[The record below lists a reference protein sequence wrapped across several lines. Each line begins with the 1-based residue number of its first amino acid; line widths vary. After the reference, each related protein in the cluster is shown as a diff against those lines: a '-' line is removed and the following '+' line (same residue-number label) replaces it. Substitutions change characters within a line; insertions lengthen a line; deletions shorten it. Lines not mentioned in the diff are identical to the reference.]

1 MEISQIVTIIILAV
15 LIVVGLIVAILTLKR
30 GKEDKS
36 AEPNYR
42 AFFIMG
48 VTFIPIGII
57 WIIVS
62 LSLDISFVAGIP
74 FLGLGVTYLIIGLAN
89 RDKWRKQVK

>member
-1 MEISQIVTIIILAV
+1 MKIYQIITIIILAV
-15 LIVVGLIVAILTLKR
+15 LMVVGAIVALIALER
-30 GKEDKS
+30 RKEGKS

-62 LSLDISFVAGIP
+62 LGLDISFVVGIP
-74 FLGLGVTYLIIGLAN
+74 FLGLGVTYLIIALAN
-89 RDKWRKQVK
+89 RDKWRK